1 MEQAVETLIDKLR
14 YKRAKRIHVI
24 VDGQV
29 KLDTGFPVT
38 NIIKGDSKSKSIASA
53 SILAKVTR
61 DHIMRLYDRI
71 YPQYKFII
79 HKGYPTRMH
88 KAILKRLGPSLIH
101 RKSFS
106 AKL

>member
-1 MEQAVETLIDKLR
+1 LPYIDSS
-14 YKRAKRIHVI
+14 RIHII
-24 VDGQV
+24 VDGNME
-29 KLDTGFPVT
+29 L
-38 NIIKGDSKSKSIASA
+38 NISLPYTSIVKGDSKSKSIASA